1 MIFLSELRNRLKE
14 IYASYDIVIRP
25 VIKFIFA
32 FLVFWFIG
40 SYIGYMER
48 ISSLPVMLVAAL
60 FCCVLPW
67 GAPALFGAGF
77 VLLDMMEVS
86 IVFAGISFMLFL
98 IIAVLYY
105 GFRPGNGF
113 LMAFIPL
120 MFFIKIPFAV
130 PLILG
135 LCAGAASAVPA
146 ACGVF
151 IWFLIKY
158 FHNNAADM
166 GTVLSLDN
174 LTGNITG
181 VLTGTLA
188 DRYMLLMIVAFALAI
203 VTVSIIK
210 GLSINHAWTVA
221 VVSGAAVLLIVAVG
235 GSVYFGISDNFLSDI
250 LGIVISTAAAFI
262 YECMFFAV
270 DYRGTEHVSFEDDD
284 YYYYV
289 KAVPKLKYS
298 EDEERME

>member
-1 MIFLSELRNRLKE
+1 MQNAKVRLSTADHTFNIIVNIFMVVILIAIILPLWSTITLSF
-14 IYASYDIVIRP
+14 RP
-25 VIKFIFA
+25 VD
-32 FLVFWFIG
+32 FIG
-40 SYIGYMER
+40 SNLDGMFLPPWDWSTAAYE
-48 ISSLPVMLVAAL
+48 SLL
-60 FCCVLPW
+60 
-67 GAPALFGAGF
+67 
-77 VLLDMMEVS
+77 
-86 IVFAGISFMLFL
+86 
-98 IIAVLYY
+98 
-105 GFRPGNGF
+105 GNDGF

-235 GSVYFGISDNFLSDI
+235 GSVYLGISDNLLSDI